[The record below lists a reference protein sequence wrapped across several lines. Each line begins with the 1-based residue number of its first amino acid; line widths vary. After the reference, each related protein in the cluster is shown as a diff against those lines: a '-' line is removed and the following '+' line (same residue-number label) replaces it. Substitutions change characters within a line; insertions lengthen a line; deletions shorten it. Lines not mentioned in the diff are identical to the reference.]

1 VAVVGILSLLATA
14 GLHEGSTRYISIF
27 LGEGRRE
34 DAGKVARSALRL
46 GTVLGFAVSFALYF
60 LSEPLA
66 QNVFFMPEVAVLFRA
81 ISFFSLFF
89 VLSYITMGILRGH
102 GDIKP
107 RVYFL
112 NLCQPFFFLI
122 LLSISLALGGSVLSI
137 VLSFFLAM
145 ALVWGCIAL
154 YGYLKVKLLPFYL
167 GSGGYRKELLKFSVP
182 LIFVAVMGMVFTW
195 TDTLML
201 GRYSSAADVGVYNV
215 ATSLVRL
222 LTFVLGS
229 AGFVFMPIAGEL
241 FSRRQMEELGRTYQ
255 VLTKWIFSATLPL
268 FFVLF
273 CFPEMTIT
281 FLFEER
287 YVVSSGALRI
297 LSLGYMFN
305 VFMGLNIMVMMVL
318 GLQKELMQ
326 TSALGAILNVVLNYL
341 LIKGM
346 GLGIMGA
353 SLATTL
359 SFVAISILNS
369 LVLYWRSGIH
379 PITARYLRPTVA
391 SGVVAI
397 SVYMIAK
404 ILSLHVY
411 MLPVYFIL
419 FVIGYMFS
427 ILLTRS
433 VERED
438 LELLDAVSERTGIEI
453 EFLKNLL
460 GRFLHR

>member
-1 VAVVGILSLLATA
+1 
-14 GLHEGSTRYISIF
+14 
-27 LGEGRRE
+27 
-34 DAGKVARSALRL
+34 
-46 GTVLGFAVSFALYF
+46 
-60 LSEPLA
+60 
-66 QNVFFMPEVAVLFRA
+66 
-81 ISFFSLFF
+81 
-89 VLSYITMGILRGH
+89 
-102 GDIKP
+102 
-107 RVYFL
+107 
-112 NLCQPFFFLI
+112 
-122 LLSISLALGGSVLSI
+122 
-137 VLSFFLAM
+137 
-145 ALVWGCIAL
+145 
-154 YGYLKVKLLPFYL
+154 
-167 GSGGYRKELLKFSVP
+167 
-182 LIFVAVMGMVFTW
+182 
-195 TDTLML
+195 
-201 GRYSSAADVGVYNV
+201 
-215 ATSLVRL
+215 VRL

-397 SVYMIAK
+397 SVYMIARS
-404 ILSLHVY
+404 LPLHVY
-411 MLPVYFIL
+411 MLPLYFIL
-419 FVIGYMFS
+419 FVVGYMFS
-427 ILLTRS
+427 ILFTRS

-438 LELLDAVSERTGIEI
+438 LDLLDAVSERTGIEMK
-453 EFLKNLL
+453 FLKNLV
-460 GRFLHR
+460 GSFLHR